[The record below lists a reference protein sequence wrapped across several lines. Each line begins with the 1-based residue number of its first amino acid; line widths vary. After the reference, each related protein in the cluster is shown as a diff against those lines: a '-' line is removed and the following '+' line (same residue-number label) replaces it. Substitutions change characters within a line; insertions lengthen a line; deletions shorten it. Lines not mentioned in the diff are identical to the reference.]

1 MHLLF
6 RITVVIA
13 AAMSL
18 HSCNFDSGIPWRSG
32 RYALRWIDMPNDVWL
47 EIRDPDGSSQIRVEP
62 RVFAVG
68 ADSHWVVAKQH
79 PGGDRT
85 ITNFFVV
92 DASRD
97 STRTKK
103 SEVVRGP
110 LTEAEF
116 GELARDLHLPA

>member
-1 MHLLF
+1 
-6 RITVVIA
+6 
-13 AAMSL
+13 
-18 HSCNFDSGIPWRSG
+18 
-32 RYALRWIDMPNDVWL
+32 MPNDVWL

-116 GELARDLHLPA
+116 GELARDLHLPAFTKVLASLQ